1 MVLLPHKRNEMFH
14 YLQALANPDYQ
25 ERVWVNGDYYPEIGH
40 DSFGYVLTFFFEDT
54 MLAEAPEN
62 NVGTILESPEE
73 AQLIRRVCGA
83 ILQVID
89 VVGDEQPDVEY
100 ISCAEWQFVVE
111 SASEAIEFYSSRA
124 GR

>member
-1 MVLLPHKRNEMFH
+1 MVLLPQKRSEMFH

-40 DSFGYVLTFFFEDT
+40 DGFGYVVTFFFEDT
-54 MLAEAPEN
+54 MLAEAPEK
-62 NVGTILESPEE
+62 NVGTILESVEE
-73 AQLIRRVCGA
+73 AHLIRQVCSA
-83 ILQVID
+83 ILQVVR

-100 ISCAEWQFVVE
+100 ISHPEWQVVVE